1 MIFQHIFELAPAND
15 FKFSIEKINVFEF
28 IFVYLKK
35 SVRPSSDV
43 CASEIIRHHH
53 SMAKVNR
60 NCAIMRT

>member
-28 IFVYLKK
+28 IFVYLK
-35 SVRPSSDV
+35 SVRPSSLV

-53 SMAKVNR
+53 RMAKVNR
-60 NCAIMRT
+60 NCGMMRN